1 MADYFKAASEFK
13 ARLNAKATKAASLD
27 AFFEGVRTGI
37 REEVA
42 NANAY
47 LARENAPKIEFKEG
61 WPSGA
66 SIELACASATCKV
79 SLDPDVPSIR
89 GVVTGEE
96 GEKTV
101 TFILLDEESPLKAQ
115 RVSLTPET
123 EEKVGPPEVASTLV
137 EELIT
142 GAP

>member
-13 ARLNAKATKAASLD
+13 ARLNAKATRAAELD
-27 AFFEGVRTGI
+27 SFFEGVRTSLH
-37 REEVA
+37 EEIA

-47 LARENAPKIEFKEG
+47 LARENAPKIDFKEG
-61 WPSGA
+61 WPTGTA
-66 SIELACASATCKV
+66 IELTCASATCKV
-79 SLDPDVPSIR
+79 SLDPDKPSIA

-101 TFILLDEESPLKAQ
+101 TFLLLDDESPLKAQ
-115 RVSLTPET
+115 RVSLTPEI
-123 EEKVGPPEVASTLV
+123 ELKVGPPEVAASLV
-137 EELIT
+137 EELIA